1 MHWLLRRGRW
11 LLDKGSAYSS
21 WGAVLL
27 LVVAAVLAALQFSD
41 VDLGPLKLRWTTPE
55 EAASPDWTNIL
66 LFAPVW
72 LGGIMLASYG
82 VLWVLAWPKRG
93 VVSSLGLAIAAV
105 GVRALA
111 LSNSG

>member
-11 LLDKGSAYSS
+11 LLDKGTAYSS

-27 LVVAAVLAALQFSD
+27 LVVASVLAALQFSD
-41 VDLGPLKLRWTTPE
+41 VDLAPLKLRWTTPE

-105 GVRALA
+105 GVVLE
-111 LSNSG
+111 LLH